1 MIQSL
6 FTKVQLNRKLTAKQ
20 LKRLQIGTYNDRP
33 IYHPDILLD
42 LPFDPSSS
50 QASTDSLEHSSLASD
65 EAPPFH
71 NYTLD
76 TYAAPTLII
85 DLSTF
90 LLKSQPSLD
99 SLPSDRHPDCQLDK
113 KRFHTRPYF
122 EEFLTVL
129 CQQTSYYFV
138 FAMPEDY

>member
-33 IYHPDILLD
+33 IYHPDLLLD
-42 LPFDPSSS
+42 PLFEPSSS
-50 QASTDSLEHSSLASD
+50 QASTDSLERSSAASED
-65 EAPPFH
+65 APPFH
-71 NYTLD
+71 NFTLD

-90 LLKSQPSLD
+90 LLKS
-99 SLPSDRHPDCQLDK
+99 
-113 KRFHTRPYF
+113 
-122 EEFLTVL
+122 
-129 CQQTSYYFV
+129 
-138 FAMPEDY
+138 